1 MATTSLW
8 RIKGKL
14 GSVLEYIE
22 NPEKTVTHSPDPADE
37 DASIRDVLEYVTRDS
52 ATDRSQLVS
61 AINCSVKTAV
71 KDMKET
77 KQRFGK
83 QSGTVA
89 YHGYQSFKEGEVMPK
104 LAHMIGVRLA
114 EELWGG
120 RYEVVVATHTDKASH
135 IHNHFLINT
144 VSFIDGIKFHRT
156 KEDYRKMQEVSD
168 RLCREFRLSVVRH
181 PQGRG
186 KHYGEWAAEKRG
198 KPTYRSMIRR
208 DIDDAV
214 RASLTEREFF
224 SCLKE
229 KGYEFKL
236 YNSKGGNLERPSL
249 KPKGSERFF
258 RFDGLGDDYR
268 LDEIRERILE
278 KIDRIE
284 PFPEEDRKAIRRYRS
299 AHPPH
304 TKHKGL
310 AALYYHYC
318 YELHIIVQYPASAKK
333 VPFFMREDLLRL
345 DRLDEQVRF
354 LARNGIETMDDLNGY
369 REKAG
374 GNIRLLQWERQVQRN
389 LLKQEIRRD
398 NLPGQKE
405 LKEKIAGISG
415 EIGKLKN
422 DLKICDSVEKRSSQI
437 QKGMETL
444 KEMEKGEEKDELL
457 RGRSG
462 TGRKN
467 VLKRG

>member
-22 NPEKTVTHSPDPADE
+22 NPEKTFTHPANPADE

-52 ATDRSQLVS
+52 ATDHSQLVS
-61 AINCSVKTAV
+61 AINCRVKTAV

-83 QSGTVA
+83 PGGTVA
-89 YHGYQSFKEGEVMPK
+89 YHGYQSFKEGEVTPE

-114 EELWGG
+114 EELWGD
-120 RYEVVVATHTDKASH
+120 RYEVVVATHIDKDSH

-144 VSFIDGIKFHRT
+144 VSFVDGIKFHRT
-156 KEDYRKMQEVSD
+156 KEDYQKMQEVSD
-168 RLCREFRLSVVRH
+168 RLCRQYMLSVVKH

-186 KHYGEWAAEKRG
+186 KHYGEWAAEKKGR
-198 KPTYRSMIRR
+198 PTYRSMIRR
-208 DIDDAV
+208 DIDDAI
-214 RASLTEREFF
+214 RKSLTEREFF
-224 SCLKE
+224 QFLKE

-236 YNSKGGNLERPSL
+236 YNSKGGELERPSL
-249 KPKGSERFF
+249 RPSGSERYF

-268 LDEIRERILE
+268 MDEIRERILE
-278 KIDRIE
+278 KITRIE
-284 PFPEEDRKAIRRYRS
+284 PFPEEDRKAIQRYRMD
-299 AHPPH
+299 HPPH
-304 TKHKGL
+304 TKHKGI

-318 YELHIIVQYPASAKK
+318 YELHIIVNYPASVKR
-333 VPFFMREDLLRL
+333 VSFFMREDLLKL

-354 LARNGIETMDDLNGY
+354 LAKNSIETMDDLNGY

-374 GNIRLLQWERQVQRN
+374 GRIRLLEWERQVQRN
-389 LLKQEIRRD
+389 LLKQEVRKD
-398 NLPGQKE
+398 NLPGQDE
-405 LKEKIAGISG
+405 LREKIAGISD
-415 EIGKLKN
+415 EIRQLKN
-422 DLKICDSVEKRSSQI
+422 DLKICDSVEKRSAQI
-437 QKGMETL
+437 GSELETL
-444 KEMEKGEEKDELL
+444 KEMEKGEERDGLL
-457 RGRSG
+457 RRRSG

-467 VLKRG
+467 VSKRS

>member
-8 RIKGKL
+8 RIKGKVR
-14 GSVLEYIE
+14 SVIDYIE
-22 NPEKTVTHSPDPADE
+22 NPEKTIVQPSDPKGE
-37 DASIRDVLEYVTRDS
+37 DASIGTVVDYVTRDS
-52 ATDRSQLVS
+52 ATDHLSLVTTL
-61 AINCSVKTAV
+61 NCELQTAS
-71 KDMKET
+71 DEMKET
-77 KQRFGK
+77 KLRFGK
-83 QSGTVA
+83 PGGTVA
-89 YHGYQSFKEGEVMPK
+89 YHGYQSFREGEVTPNQ
-104 LAHMIGVRLA
+104 AHMIGVRLA
-114 EELWGG
+114 EELWGSQ
-120 RYEVVVATHTDKASH
+120 YEVVVATHTDKESH

-156 KEDYRKMQEVSD
+156 KDDYRKMQEVSD

-186 KHYGEWAAEKRG
+186 KHYGEWAAEKSG

-236 YNSKGGNLERPSL
+236 YNSKGGDLERPSL
-249 KPKGSERFF
+249 KPKDSERYF

-278 KIDRIE
+278 KIARIE
-284 PFPEEDRKAIRRYRS
+284 PFPEEDREAIRRYRS

-310 AALYYHYC
+310 AALYYYYC

-354 LARNGIETMDDLNGY
+354 LVRNGIETLDDLNGY

-374 GNIRLLQWERQVQRN
+374 GTIRLLQWERQVQRN
-389 LLKQEIRRD
+389 LLKREVRRD
-398 NLPGQKE
+398 YLPGQKE
-405 LKEKIAGISG
+405 VKEKIAGISE

-444 KEMEKGEEKDELL
+444 KEMEKGEEKDELF

-462 TGRKN
+462 TGRQN
-467 VLKRG
+467 VPKRG